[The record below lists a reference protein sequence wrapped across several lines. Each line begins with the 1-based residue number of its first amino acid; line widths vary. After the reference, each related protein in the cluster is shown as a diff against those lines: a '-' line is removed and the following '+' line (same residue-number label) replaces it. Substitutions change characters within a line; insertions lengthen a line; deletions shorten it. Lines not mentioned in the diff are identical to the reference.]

1 VVVVPLVTDDISGI
15 GDPGA
20 LAKLLGADRWGEV
33 AAGMWDHFPG
43 THELVLPG
51 ALALAVAVGV
61 RPRALARS
69 VPFVASVLLLL
80 SYALAYVLS
89 VRDLRWHLSTSASRV
104 LIQAW
109 PALLLGVFTAAAPP
123 ALAPELKPIGPDAP
137 PRGRDALRE

>member
-1 VVVVPLVTDDISGI
+1 
-15 GDPGA
+15 
-20 LAKLLGADRWGEV
+20 
-33 AAGMWDHFPG
+33 
-43 THELVLPG
+43 
-51 ALALAVAVGV
+51 
-61 RPRALARS
+61 

-89 VRDLRWHLSTSASRV
+89 VRDLLWHLSTSASRV